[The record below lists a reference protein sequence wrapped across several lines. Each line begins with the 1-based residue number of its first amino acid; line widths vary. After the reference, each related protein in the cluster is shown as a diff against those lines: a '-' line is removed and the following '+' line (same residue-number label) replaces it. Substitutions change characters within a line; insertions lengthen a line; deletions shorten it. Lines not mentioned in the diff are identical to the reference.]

1 MPAPPMAA
9 SKAVNVWLKEIDE
22 GKAKNQMSKTA
33 RSAHTVPLAQLPSTD
48 TKHDENTLRSLKVTR
63 RVREES
69 LTNAGFLDSGN
80 SCVQGSWGHPDAGS
94 GICND

>member
-48 TKHDENTLRSLKVTR
+48 TKHDENTLRSLSSYAKSPR
-63 RVREES
+63 RIS
-69 LTNAGFLDSGN
+69 YQCWIS
-80 SCVQGSWGHPDAGS
+80 
-94 GICND
+94 